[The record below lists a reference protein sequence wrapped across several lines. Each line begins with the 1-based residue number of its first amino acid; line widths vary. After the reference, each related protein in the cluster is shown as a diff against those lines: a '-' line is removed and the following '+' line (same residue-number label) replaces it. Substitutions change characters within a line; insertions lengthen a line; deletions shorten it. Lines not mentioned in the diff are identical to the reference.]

1 MTDGV
6 VERLTQVEDAVRRA
20 AEAVTRLRDE
30 NDQLKR
36 EIRRLG
42 EERKQMLNQ
51 IDAILKDIAKLDLG
65 PTSS

>member
-42 EERKQMLNQ
+42 DERKQMLNQ